1 MAEHLFL
8 WHNLT
13 YYRGNMDNFIPFI
26 HIPKKK
32 EKLEQLPLYIELIPP
47 EMEYQKDIPEEVE
60 NIIIIDII

>member
-1 MAEHLFL
+1 
-8 WHNLT
+8 
-13 YYRGNMDNFIPFI
+13 MDNFIPFI